1 MYIEGVQQGSMNL
14 LGDWTVEADKVLV
27 F

>member
-1 MYIEGVQQGSMNL
+1 MYVERVQQGSMNL